1 MLSPQRIKRCHVAR
15 VGREEVKYVLRDVK
29 TIHSLNGPDQKLKW
43 SSMKHEY
50 CYLKELDWQDS
61 DTGAVEVIAGTD
73 NSDLKL

>member
-1 MLSPQRIKRCHVAR
+1 
-15 VGREEVKYVLRDVK
+15 
-29 TIHSLNGPDQKLKW
+29 
-43 SSMKHEY
+43 MKHEY